1 MQNHVTQL
9 AMRLSFLLILLLSI
23 GIVYGQKSGQ
33 EKTLS
38 RTDSISVPKRI
49 TYLQENGVFLN
60 ERQERVTLEKLLWKE
75 QYRQDAVSMYWVN
88 KALEERIEQVVQSR
102 NDLKKEL
109 VDCET
114 QSVSAIGN
122 MEHYRKLFKDS
133 DAEMQRLRKE
143 NRKLLFNVRLLQV
156 GTVGFGT
163 LFILSTLNV
172 IR

>member
-1 MQNHVTQL
+1 M
-9 AMRLSFLLILLLSI
+9 
-23 GIVYGQKSGQ
+23 
-33 EKTLS
+33 
-38 RTDSISVPKRI
+38 
-49 TYLQENGVFLN
+49 FLN